1 MARDVFQW
9 PQQPTGGK
17 MNRFSRL
24 ATALTLGM
32 MLGCAT
38 QVTVTPTHREN
49 MAAQSKVLAIAA
61 RDLEG
66 IARQRNVE
74 GAGEEAVKAVIEFHA
89 QAENFAGTVGEGRS
103 DDKVSSDY
111 EHLIEAY
118 VKLKQTF
125 PNLNADKLT
134 TDAYTRV
141 QYEYDK
147 LARTSGYANKAYQK
161 KIEEGK

>member
-1 MARDVFQW
+1 MV
-9 PQQPTGGK
+9 
-17 MNRFSRL
+17 
-24 ATALTLGM
+24 
-32 MLGCAT
+32 GCAT

-49 MAAQSKVLAIAA
+49 MAAQSKVLASAA
-61 RDLEG
+61 GNLETV
-66 IARQRNVE
+66 AHEHYNE
-74 GAGEEAVKAVIEFHA
+74 GMQEDATHAVVAFHA
-89 QAENFAGTVGEGRS
+89 QAENFAGTVGVGRS
-103 DDKVSSDY
+103 DDKINTEY

-141 QYEYDK
+141 QYEYEK

-161 KIEEGK
+161 KIEGGK